1 MTVINELQTLQSTI
15 SALKAI
21 IEANGCEIEDTDGLT
36 ELTTILNSKF
46 NNINNRLIGVTGTN
60 KGKVNR
66 EGEYLQDL
74 EDIKQVLTDYGVTP
88 PASYDDL
95 DDTIAGSYNAIYEVL
110 NGIVGDVPVDTSQT
124 AQIEALTAQL
134 DDIKEVLIELG
145 IDVTDDYSDLPDIIR
160 STYEDITSQ
169 LEEINQGT

>member
-66 EGEYLQDL
+66 EREYLQDL
-74 EDIKQVLTDYGVTP
+74 EDIKQVLTDYGVTS
-88 PASYDDL
+88 PAKYEDL
-95 DDTIAGSYNAIYEVL
+95 DDTIAGSYNAIYETL
-110 NGIVGDVPVDTSQT
+110 NGIVGEVPVDTSQT
-124 AQIEALTAQL
+124 AQIEELTSNL
-134 DDIKEVLIELG
+134 DDIKGVLTDLG
-145 IDVTDDYSDLPDIIR
+145 IDVTDNYSDLATIIQSSFR
-160 STYEDITSQ
+160 R
-169 LEEINQGT
+169 